1 MASNRA
7 TVEFEGKLVPIK
19 PINDSFTLAK
29 CYVMA
34 LGRNKRRLEFSKEV
48 VEDALPTLFNIPVV
62 GHLYQDPD
70 GNLHMGGHDKALV
83 KNDKGRYKFK
93 KLTVPFGVVPQQ
105 DNVTFEDVKEKDGTT
120 KTYLTADV
128 ILWTARYPELLDA
141 AYDDEILFNESMEI
155 DYFDFEK
162 TKDQYLKVKKFQFTA
177 LCLLGKSDD
186 ADFNVNPCFPSSVI
200 EAYEFSEKDGWEQLA
215 KDFKDELAKVFSEFS
230 ETKFDKGGESMLTSE
245 RIAEILKEYG
255 IAQDKLSF
263 DFSEMSEEDFTAK
276 LKEEFEI
283 PSNEPA
289 GEPVAEPKPEFVGD
303 VTYNQRNEMLWATAN
318 KLGKCEQYITE
329 TFYVNDFNDKY
340 VYMYHVKHD
349 SNGEIKEH
357 IRCAYSVDGEKA
369 SIDITTAVPIRLTWV
384 TKEDEEAMA
393 ARNAEFAELEK
404 YKADREEADR
414 RKEYGDIIAQF
425 SDLTEIEEY
434 KTVVGNAMEFSSAE
448 ELEKELY
455 ALRGKYGTSASKK
468 KINVDSV
475 RIPVSFSDKE
485 DNSLAAKERRFV
497 ERYASKA

>member
-1 MASNRA
+1 
-7 TVEFEGKLVPIK
+7 
-19 PINDSFTLAK
+19 
-29 CYVMA
+29 
-34 LGRNKRRLEFSKEV
+34 
-48 VEDALPTLFNIPVV
+48 
-62 GHLYQDPD
+62 
-70 GNLHMGGHDKALV
+70 
-83 KNDKGRYKFK
+83 
-93 KLTVPFGVVPQQ
+93 
-105 DNVTFEDVKEKDGTT
+105 
-120 KTYLTADV
+120 
-128 ILWTARYPELLDA
+128 
-141 AYDDEILFNESMEI
+141 
-155 DYFDFEK
+155 
-162 TKDQYLKVKKFQFTA
+162 
-177 LCLLGKSDD
+177 
-186 ADFNVNPCFPSSVI
+186 
-200 EAYEFSEKDGWEQLA
+200 
-215 KDFKDELAKVFSEFS
+215 
-230 ETKFDKGGESMLTSE
+230 MLTSE

-303 VTYNQRNEMLWATAN
+303 VTYNQRNEMLWAAAN

-369 SIDITTAVPIRLTWV
+369 SIDITTAVPVRLTWV